1 VLAGGRGLRLGRNK
15 ALEKINQQTLIQRSV
30 SSLLF
35 LQSEIIV
42 VTGPHNTD
50 LGLEDFDN
58 VRMVIDA
65 FPGRGP
71 LVGIYTGLLNSRSD
85 KNLVVAC
92 DMPFLNQA
100 LLRYLAEQ
108 ATGYDVA
115 VPRTGREVEPLHA
128 VYGRK
133 CLIQA
138 KYLLDEGIY
147 SVNELFRRVRTR
159 YVDTTEIEKYD
170 PERRSFFNINDEN
183 DLDLARRTA
192 AGTPVVPV
200 TSGKSNE

>member
-1 VLAGGRGLRLGRNK
+1 MRLGRNK
-15 ALEKINQQTLIQRSV
+15 ALEKIDQQTLIQRSV

-35 LQSEIIV
+35 LKSEIIV

-50 LGLEDFDN
+50 LGLEDFDG

-71 LVGIYTGLLNSRSD
+71 LVGIYTGLLNSRSE

-92 DMPFLNQA
+92 DMPFLNPD
-100 LLRYLAEQ
+100 LLLYLAEQ
-108 ATGYDVA
+108 SAGYDVA
-115 VPRTGREVEPLHA
+115 VPRTGRDVEPLHA

-138 KYLLDEGIY
+138 KYLLDEGTY

-159 YVDTTEIEKYD
+159 YVEAAEIEQID
-170 PERRSFFNINDEN
+170 PEHRSFFNINNES

-192 AGTPVVPV
+192 TGKSGAPVV
-200 TSGKSNE
+200 SGNLAD